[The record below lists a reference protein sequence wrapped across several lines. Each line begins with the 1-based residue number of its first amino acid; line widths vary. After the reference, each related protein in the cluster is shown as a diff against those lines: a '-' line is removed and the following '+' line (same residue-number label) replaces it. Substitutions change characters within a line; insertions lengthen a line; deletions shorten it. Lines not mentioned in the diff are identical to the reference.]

1 MGSEGPQLIR
11 PSTHLSRLL
20 SLLSPRL
27 CQVCPGLHLQRRLR
41 QVQLLPLKPTP
52 GTGRDPGGDCPV
64 PESKDGICIISCAFY
79 IYIHIHMP
87 KCGDGDVHVKFLD
100 Q

>member
-11 PSTHLSRLL
+11 PPTHLSRLL

-52 GTGRDPGGDCPV
+52 AQGEILEVTARCLSQRMEFV
-64 PESKDGICIISCAFY
+64 
-79 IYIHIHMP
+79 
-87 KCGDGDVHVKFLD
+87 
-100 Q
+100 